1 MLTENVSVL
10 SPGQKA
16 QKTARWARTMTKWL
30 ITHSKS
36 SGAKWRLIEFGG
48 ITGSESYGI
57 VDILAIRKDHR
68 PKNKKVK
75 RGDLFEI
82 VLIQTKGGRSKFPS
96 GSDIERMIAVAKHHN
111 ARDIVLAEWKL
122 KTRLQLHRLV
132 GRTWQLCKPADVF

>member
-1 MLTENVSVL
+1 MRDETIVL

-30 ITHSKS
+30 IRRSNPI
-36 SGAKWRLIEFGG
+36 GAKWKFIEFGG

-57 VDILAIRKDHR
+57 VDILAIRKNH
-68 PKNKKVK
+68 KLNGKKIK

-82 VLIQTKGGRSKFPS
+82 ILIQTKGGRSKFPS
-96 GSDIERMIAVAKHHN
+96 KSDIKRMISVAKYHN

-122 KTRLQLHRLV
+122 KEKLQLHRLV
-132 GRTWQLCKPADVF
+132 GSAWQLCRPTDVF